1 MTRGQNGITTRTSS
15 IAQVEAEEEARQEEE
30 DGDGDDGQDR
40 DEEEDEEEARRT
52 LMTAPTAMMCQ
63 LNDWTVD

>member
-1 MTRGQNGITTRTSS
+1 MVLRQEQASRGEEG
-15 IAQVEAEEEARQEEE
+15 VEEDQEEE
-30 DGDGDDGQDR
+30 DR
-40 DEEEDEEEARRT
+40 EEEDEEEEARRRRRS